1 MAKSSSYRGR
11 LAPSPTGY
19 LHLGHARTFWVAW
32 RRARAAHGK
41 LIFRNEDLDY
51 QRCRPEFVKAM
62 YEDLRWLGLDWDE
75 GPDITP
81 QSGKDSELGDSGLS
95 SDHSG
100 HGDDRGSGQGGPFG
114 PYSQSER
121 RSFYLDAWRKLR
133 DSGLIYPCTC
143 SRKDL
148 ERALSA
154 PHEEPLHGAPLHG
167 AGFHHLNDCGPQAPS
182 PAGKELWEAQ
192 SEIAT
197 RIGVE
202 SSSPA
207 SPIDSSAQPGA
218 PPPHLAQNRRG
229 LGTPAAAVHNSDF
242 SPPQPGAPPPHLAQD
257 RRGLGTPAAAV
268 QSAADDELPYPGTCR
283 EKIGTAKDYDSPAGV
298 SWRFKVPDGETISF
312 DDGYFG
318 RQEFVAGRDFA
329 DFLLW
334 RRDDIPAYQLAV
346 VVDDAAMRI
355 TEVVRGADLL
365 KSTARQLLLIRALG
379 YPTPAYF
386 HCPLL
391 RDEKNVRLA
400 KRSDALSLRK
410 LRERG
415 VKAEELR
422 KRFAEETRRSH
433 LS

>member
-1 MAKSSSYRGR
+1 
-11 LAPSPTGY
+11 
-19 LHLGHARTFWVAW
+19 VAW
-32 RRARAAHGK
+32 QRARAAHGK

-51 QRCRPEFVKAM
+51 QRCKPEFVRAM
-62 YEDLRWLGLDWDE
+62 YEDLHWLGLDWDE
-75 GPDITP
+75 GLDLSP
-81 QSGKDSELGDSGLS
+81 QSGKSGQPEDPDYDSGVADEGVS
-95 SDHSG
+95 
-100 HGDDRGSGQGGPFG
+100 RGSGVSYGGAERGGFG

-121 RSFYLDAWRKLR
+121 RSFYLDAWRRLR

-154 PHEEPLHGAPLHG
+154 PHEEPENT
-167 AGFHHLNDCGPQAPS
+167 NDCGAQARGPRQTRFWFAGAEK
-182 PAGKELWEAQ
+182 PPAAGKDLWEAQ
-192 SEIAT
+192 SEMTT
-197 RIGVE
+197 RAGVE
-202 SSSPA
+202 SPSPA
-207 SPIDSSAQPGA
+207 SLTDSSAQPGA
-218 PPPHLAQNRRG
+218 PPPPLAQNRRG
-229 LGTPAAAVHNSDF
+229 LGTPAAVHSVAV
-242 SPPQPGAPPPHLAQD
+242 
-257 RRGLGTPAAAV
+257 
-268 QSAADDELPYPGTCR
+268 DDEVPYPGTCR

-298 SWRFKVPDGETISF
+298 SWRFKVPDGETIGF

-318 RQEFVAGRDFA
+318 RQEFVTGRDFA

-346 VVDDAAMRI
+346 VVDDAAMQI

-379 YPTPAYF
+379 YPVPAYF

-400 KRSDALSLRK
+400 KRHDALSLRK
-410 LRERG
+410 LREQG

-422 KRFAEETRRSH
+422 ERVETEVWDKKG
-433 LS
+433 